1 MKKKL
6 YIGTAGWSYKDWYP
20 VFYPKSQSKQFD
32 WLQYYAN
39 YFNCVEVNS
48 SYYNYIAK
56 STAEQWVRKIEHVD
70 DFLFTIKL
78 HQDFTHIRN
87 YNPEK
92 VNRSEVIFNL
102 LKSNERFG
110 GILLQF
116 PYSFY
121 FNSSNLEYL
130 LNLVEAFSGYKGIV
144 EVRHGSWMHN
154 EAIQFFKENNLSL
167 CLIDQPEMNNV
178 ININPIIT
186 NKTFYLRLHGRN
198 KEGWQNSIKSFGQKQ
213 TYEQQNSRYN
223 YLYSISELI
232 EIETKIKE
240 SLEQA
245 EEIFIITNNH
255 PQGNAVVNALE
266 FKFLLNGREKIE
278 VPQNLLNSFNNLKLI
293 TNV

>member
-56 STAEQWVRKIEHVD
+56 STAEQWIKKIEHVD

-78 HQDFTHIRN
+78 HQDFTHLRN

-130 LNLVEAFSGYKGIV
+130 FNLTEALSGYKRIV
-144 EVRHGSWMHN
+144 EVRHSSWLHN

-167 CLIDQPEMNNV
+167 CLIDQPNINN
-178 ININPIIT
+178 IISINPIIT
-186 NKTFYLRLHGRN
+186 NKTLYLRLHGRN
-198 KEGWQNSIKSFGQKQ
+198 KDAWQNSIKAFGKIQ
-213 TYEQQNSRYN
+213 TYDEQNARYN
-223 YLYSISELI
+223 YLYSLSELI
-232 EIETKIKE
+232 EIETKIIDT
-240 SLEQA
+240 LEQA
-245 EEIFIITNNH
+245 EDVFIITNNH
-255 PQGNAVVNALE
+255 PQGNAIVNALE
-266 FKFLLNGREKIE
+266 FKYLLSGREKIN
-278 VPQNLLNSFNNLKLI
+278 VPETLLSKTSRLKLI
-293 TNV
+293 S